1 MVIPRE
7 RRLVRLYI
15 QLADVRVGKGERFD
29 RPSVT
34 PDMIFRAAQKIL
46 HPYSI
51 AYEYCEWWTIYQ
63 VSVLVVPSRQTS
75 SVAADR
81 SIYDSSG

>member
-15 QLADVRVGKGERFD
+15 QLADVRPGKGERFD
-29 RPSVT
+29 KSSVT
-34 PDMIFRAAQKIL
+34 PDMIFRSAQKIL
-46 HPYSI
+46 HPFSI

-63 VSVLVVPSRQTS
+63 VSVLILVSYEFPV
-75 SVAADR
+75 
-81 SIYDSSG
+81 